1 MKKENRSCKI
11 SVTSDV
17 WKELTYIK
25 WDDEYDSINEVI
37 QDLLKEYKK
46 GDKGE

>member
-1 MKKENRSCKI
+1 MKKETKTCKI
-11 SVTSDV
+11 AVTNNV

-25 WDDEYDSINEVI
+25 WDDEYDTVNDVI
-37 QDLLKEYKK
+37 VDLLKLRK

>member
-1 MKKENRSCKI
+1 MKKETKTCKI
-11 SVTSDV
+11 AVSSDA

-25 WDDEYDSINEVI
+25 WHDEYDTVNEVI
-37 QDLLKEYKK
+37 RDLLKLWK